1 MGASPENQ
9 AQKLK
14 KVPRD
19 LFYHARQLYLAASGF
34 FGSANLAPE
43 ALAM

>member
-19 LFYHARQLYLAASGF
+19 LFITRDQLYLAASGF
-34 FGSANLAPE
+34 LGSANLAPE